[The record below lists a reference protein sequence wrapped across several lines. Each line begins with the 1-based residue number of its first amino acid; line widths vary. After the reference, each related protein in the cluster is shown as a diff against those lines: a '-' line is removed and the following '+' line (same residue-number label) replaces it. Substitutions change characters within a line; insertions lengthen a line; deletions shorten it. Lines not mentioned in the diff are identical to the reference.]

1 MTKTTRELFE
11 EHVNFI
17 LTQALLGD
25 AVAAKTLACMAL
37 LVDGFPPEDGE
48 GEPVIDLAA
57 WRVRLAA

>member
-11 EHVNFI
+11 EHVNDI
-17 LTQALLGD
+17 LGRVLVGD
-25 AVAAKTLACMAL
+25 ADAAKTLACMAL
-37 LVDGFPPEDGE
+37 LVDGFPPGNGE